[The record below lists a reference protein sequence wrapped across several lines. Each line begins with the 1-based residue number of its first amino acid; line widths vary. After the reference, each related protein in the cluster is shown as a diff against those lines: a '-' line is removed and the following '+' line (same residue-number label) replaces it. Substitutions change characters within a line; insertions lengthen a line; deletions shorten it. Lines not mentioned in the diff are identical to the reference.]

1 MWEILLMWLGF
12 FKECMVSLIFL
23 GINLLSLSITFF
35 WSQLKLWSASQQCL
49 AISFLS
55 QSQFLTDLLCSSEC
69 DFKDRL
75 DSPKLTARQLLQSIS
90 LTILFLSSVAIY
102 LLSIFWFTKESRQS
116 LFSVESRSHFMRSE
130 YTP

>member
-1 MWEILLMWLGF
+1 MWEILLMRLGF